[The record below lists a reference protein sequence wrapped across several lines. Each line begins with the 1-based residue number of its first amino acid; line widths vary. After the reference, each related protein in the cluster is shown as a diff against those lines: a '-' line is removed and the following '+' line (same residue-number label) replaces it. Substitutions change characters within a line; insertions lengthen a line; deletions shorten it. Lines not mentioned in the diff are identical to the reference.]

1 MTDREAIIDH
11 TRSWGRAYLNGDIDD
26 ILRHYSDD
34 ALMISFDGIIA
45 KGHDKIRKIYELW
58 LNVGNPLELNYETV
72 DVVVYG
78 DMAYHVLKWHGVF
91 QEPYGN
97 EMMCGACQSVLK
109 RQENG
114 QWLWVSEIVCA
125 DIDSREVLEDMPNN
139 STNLHVI

>member
-1 MTDREAIIDH
+1 
-11 TRSWGRAYLNGDIDD
+11 
-26 ILRHYSDD
+26 
-34 ALMISFDGIIA
+34 MISFDGIIA

-109 RQENG
+109 RQESG

-125 DIDSREVLEDMPNN
+125 DIDSREVLEDMPSN